1 MTALFLTR
9 ARLRRD
15 GGLAALARLLVP
27 EADGARTAA
36 AHRLIW
42 SLFCGAADQKRD
54 FLWREEAPG
63 QFLALSPRPPAN
75 PDGLFEVDY
84 QDFAPLLAVGDRLG
98 FRLRANPVVAR
109 AAAGK
114 GRGKRHDVVMDAL
127 HSLPVGERAA
137 QRLAKVV
144 EVGGAWIARQG
155 EQAGF
160 SVIGTPSVDGY
171 ETVRLPREGVPPIRF
186 GQLDIEGV
194 LRVEDPARFM
204 ARLAEGFGRSRA
216 FGCGLM
222 LIRRAV

>member
-1 MTALFLTR
+1 MTALLLTR

-36 AHRLIW
+36 AHRLLW
-42 SLFCGAADQKRD
+42 SLFSGAADQSRD

-63 QFLALSPRPPAN
+63 QFLALSSRPPAD
-75 PDGLFEVDY
+75 PDSLFEVEC
-84 QDFAPLLAVGDRLG
+84 QEFAPVLAVGDRLG

-127 HSLPVGERAA
+127 HALPPGERAA
-137 QRLAKVV
+137 QRLAKVA
-144 EVGGAWIARQG
+144 EIGGAWIARQG

-160 SVIGTPSVDGY
+160 ALTGAPSVDGY
-171 ETVRLPREGVPPIRF
+171 ETVRLPREGAPPIRF

-194 LRVEDPARFM
+194 LRVENPALFI

-222 LIRRAV
+222 LIRRVA